1 MTRSTLMLGLLA
13 AILLQ
18 QAPLAAQPQ
27 PETPAAETAQPGSA
41 AGTQPSQV
49 QPAEPAPQAASVSL
63 PPATTDIPATVSTPA
78 PSESSA
84 PASGTTSAEP
94 PAPAGSDSPSAQANG
109 HAEELDK
116 VEAAEAQPDA
126 HEPDDQLIIL
136 PEINRE
142 GRRHFL
148 SSFKLPD
155 QLTFGGQEIPLDSWQ
170 VRERIEYEFYQ
181 FLEDE
186 GESIILAKRTG
197 RCFPPAEKQ
206 LSETGLP
213 DDLKFMLLVES
224 KCIAAAYSR
233 AKASGPWQF
242 IGATGKRYKLM
253 SNKWKDDRRNLEM
266 STEAAV
272 KYLRYLKDLFDG
284 DWFLAMA
291 AYNAGEKR
299 VRKQLKAQ
307 KVDNYWKLHLVRE
320 TMRYVPRIIA
330 AKEIYSQPEK
340 YLGLTKQDLYVPLDT
355 ETVTVTITEAR
366 KHLASLAK
374 ELGSYFLELK
384 LLNPE
389 IKKEYLPKGT
399 HQLKVPRQDCP
410 VKCFKQDKTP

>member
-1 MTRSTLMLGLLA
+1 MVHTAFTFLLLA
-13 AILLQ
+13 IVLEA
-18 QAPLAAQPQ
+18 ASTSAQPPSDSTTQ
-27 PETPAAETAQPGSA
+27 PATIQASTVPAAP
-41 AGTQPSQV
+41 
-49 QPAEPAPQAASVSL
+49 QPAPDTA
-63 PPATTDIPATVSTPA
+63 PAT
-78 PSESSA
+78 PSVI
-84 PASGTTSAEP
+84 EP
-94 PAPAGSDSPSAQANG
+94 PPTNGQHPADESD
-109 HAEELDK
+109 K
-116 VEAAEAQPDA
+116 IEAAEGPDVQ
-126 HEPDDQLIIL
+126 EPDDQIIIL
-136 PEINRE
+136 PEIKRD
-142 GRRHFL
+142 GPRHFL

-155 QLTFGGQEIPLDSWQ
+155 KLTFGGQSIPVDSWQ

-206 LSETGLP
+206 LADAGLP

-224 KCIAAAYSR
+224 KCISAAYSR

-242 IGATGKRYKLM
+242 IGATGKRYKLK
-253 SNKWKDDRRNLEM
+253 SDQWKDDRRNLEM

-291 AYNAGEKR
+291 AYNAGEER
-299 VRKQLKAQ
+299 IRKQLKAQ
-307 KVDNYWKLHLVRE
+307 KVDDYWRLHLVRE

-340 YLGLTKQDLYVPLDT
+340 YLGLTKQDMYTPLDT
-355 ETVTVTITEAR
+355 ETVTVTIKEPQ

-399 HQLKVPRQDCP
+399 HQLKVPKQDCP
-410 VKCFKQDKTP
+410 FKCLKQDKAP

>member
-1 MTRSTLMLGLLA
+1 MILAANKWPAASLAVMALALMLETAPVSAQAPADTAMQPPTPEASAAPAASQPVPEAISTTPPEAANPTASVPVPTPPTDGPVTAGAPAAPA
-13 AILLQ
+13 AID
-18 QAPLAAQPQ
+18 
-27 PETPAAETAQPGSA
+27 PA
-41 AGTQPSQV
+41 
-49 QPAEPAPQAASVSL
+49 L
-63 PPATTDIPATVSTPA
+63 PPAPDAVQ
-78 PSESSA
+78 
-84 PASGTTSAEP
+84 EP
-94 PAPAGSDSPSAQANG
+94 DVKI
-109 HAEELDK
+109 D
-116 VEAAEAQPDA
+116 AAEAQDA
-126 HEPDDQLIIL
+126 NHEPEDQLVIL
-136 PEINRE
+136 PEIQRE

-148 SSFKLPD
+148 SSFKLPEK
-155 QLTFGGQEIPLDSWQ
+155 LTFAGQDIPLDSWQ

-206 LSETGLP
+206 LSDTGLP

-242 IGATGKRYKLM
+242 IGATGKRYKLK

-272 KYLRYLKDLFDG
+272 KYLNHLKDLFSG

-291 AYNAGEKR
+291 AYNAGEER
-299 VRKQLKAQ
+299 IRRQLKAQ
-307 KVDNYWKLHLVRE
+307 KVDDYWKLHLIRE

-340 YLGLTKQDLYVPLDT
+340 YLGLTQQDLYIPLDT
-355 ETVTVTITEAR
+355 ETVTVTIKEPQ

-374 ELGSYFLELK
+374 EFGSYFLELK

-399 HQLKVPRQDCP
+399 HHLKVPRQDCP
-410 VKCFKQDKTP
+410 LKCFKQDKTP

>member
-1 MTRSTLMLGLLA
+1 MA
-13 AILLQ
+13 H
-18 QAPLAAQPQ
+18 
-27 PETPAAETAQPGSA
+27 
-41 AGTQPSQV
+41 
-49 QPAEPAPQAASVSL
+49 
-63 PPATTDIPATVSTPA
+63 
-78 PSESSA
+78 
-84 PASGTTSAEP
+84 
-94 PAPAGSDSPSAQANG
+94 ANG
-109 HAEELDK
+109 HADEPDK
-116 VEAAEAQPDA
+116 AEAADIPDVQ
-126 HEPDDQLIIL
+126 EPEDQLIIL
-136 PEINRE
+136 PEIKRE
-142 GRRHFL
+142 GARHFL
-148 SSFKLPD
+148 SSFKLPEK
-155 QLTFGGQEIPLDSWQ
+155 LTFGGQTIPLDSWQ

-206 LSETGLP
+206 LAEAGLP

-224 KCIAAAYSR
+224 KCIAAASSTK
-233 AKASGPWQF
+233 KASGPWQF
-242 IGATGKRYKLM
+242 IGATGKRYKLK
-253 SNKWKDDRRNLEM
+253 SDQWKDDRRNLEM

-291 AYNAGEKR
+291 AYNAGEER
-299 VRKQLKAQ
+299 IRKQLKAQ
-307 KVDNYWKLHLVRE
+307 KVDDYWRLHLVRE

-340 YLGLTKQDLYVPLDT
+340 YLGLTKQDMYVPLDT
-355 ETVTVTITEAR
+355 ETVTVTIKEPQ

-410 VKCFKQDKTP
+410 FKCLKQDKTP